1 MAKLSYDMLDSGEIF
16 ADYGKSGFNFE
27 NCRRYVLLFEVSK
40 KDSFVQCHFGLYVTS
55 KHILI

>member
-27 NCRRYVLLFEVSK
+27 NCRRYVFLSRVSK
-40 KDSFVQCHFGLYVTS
+40 KYSFVQCHFALYVTS